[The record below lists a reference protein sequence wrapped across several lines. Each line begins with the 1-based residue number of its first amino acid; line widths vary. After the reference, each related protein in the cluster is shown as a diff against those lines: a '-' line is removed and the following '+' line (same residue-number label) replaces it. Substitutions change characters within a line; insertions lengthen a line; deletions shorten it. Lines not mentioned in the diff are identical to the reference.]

1 MLRNAKYVVHDGF
14 PAVAWVVNYG
24 NPKDWSSDLR
34 AKPDRFMLWLRVL
47 PREPHRTGVQGEHK
61 FGRSYVSKMW
71 ANRRMPFKDTSL
83 RKFKGKLGFS
93 VGRKQH
99 TGISTTGTQSGKCMS

>member
-24 NPKDWSSDLR
+24 NPEDWSSDLR
-34 AKPDRFMLWLRVL
+34 AKPDRFMLWLRIL
-47 PREPHRTGVQGEHK
+47 PREPQKTGVQSEHNK
-61 FGRSYVSKMW
+61 FGRS
-71 ANRRMPFKDTSL
+71 
-83 RKFKGKLGFS
+83 FKGKLGFS
-93 VGRKQH
+93 VGQKQH